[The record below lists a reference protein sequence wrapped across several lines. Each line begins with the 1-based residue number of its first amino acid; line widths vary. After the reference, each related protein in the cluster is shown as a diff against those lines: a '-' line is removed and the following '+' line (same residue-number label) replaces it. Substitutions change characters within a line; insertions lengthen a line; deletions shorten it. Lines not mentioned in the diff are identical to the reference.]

1 MSFNRLVADDFV
13 VSTDSITAGSWGDSS
28 TPNLST
34 FITSSAQAAGSSG
47 NFYLNVFSAGTPT
60 APTELEFAVTYGN
73 SVGGGS
79 LLYDPAVAGKSPSST
94 IYGSYRTLVLGDE
107 NASFSFGGVTSSDF
121 YALSI
126 DRNRYKESLLPG
138 SLTLRL
144 SGSISQS
151 RGSALTLTDNSQVV
165 TTTQFNDAGRVF
177 QIVSGSAGTV
187 FTGVNNNGYSLA
199 SGSYG
204 LFLPDIATI
213 LLNPRALTAGVTG
226 VSASFS
232 GSSLGLS
239 PQTTANVD
247 GNNPGRLIKAI
258 SSSAITAAN
267 GTGNLPFTLN
277 SQENITSDFVF
288 VRPRS
293 SEYNY
298 SSNPSFISGSTGE
311 VLYNSFINNPQTYMT
326 TVGLYNDTNELLA
339 VAKLSKPLPKDF
351 TKEALVRVKLDF

>member
-13 VSTDSITAGSWGDSS
+13 VSTDSITAGLWGDSS

-34 FITSSAQAAGSSG
+34 FVTSSAQAAGSSG

-79 LLYDPAVAGKSPSST
+79 LLYDPAVPGKSPSST

-107 NASFSFGGVTSSDF
+107 TAAFSFGGVTSSDF
-121 YALSI
+121 YAISI
-126 DRNRYKESLLPG
+126 DRNRYKESLFPG

-151 RGSALTLTDNSQVV
+151 RGSALTLTDNSQIV

-204 LFLPDIATI
+204 FFLPDIATI
-213 LLNPRALTAGVTG
+213 LLNPRALTSGVTG
-226 VSASFS
+226 ISASFA
-232 GSSLGLS
+232 GLK
-239 PQTTANVD
+239 PVTTTNAD

-277 SQENITSDFVF
+277 SQENITSDFIF

-311 VLYNSFINNPQTYMT
+311 VLFNSFINNPTTFMT

>member
-13 VSTDSITAGSWGDSS
+13 VSTDSITAGLWGDSS

-34 FITSSAQAAGSSG
+34 FVTSSAQAAGSSG
-47 NFYLNVFSAGTPT
+47 NFYLNVFSAGTST

-79 LLYDPAVAGKSPSST
+79 LLYDPAVPGKSPSST

-107 NASFSFGGVTSSDF
+107 TAAFSFGGVTSSDF
-121 YALSI
+121 YAISI
-126 DRNRYKESLLPG
+126 DRNRYKESLFPG

-151 RGSALTLTDNSQVV
+151 RGSALTLTDNSQIV

-204 LFLPDIATI
+204 FFLPDIATI
-213 LLNPRALTAGVTG
+213 LLNPRALTSGVTG
-226 VSASFS
+226 ISASFA
-232 GSSLGLS
+232 GLK
-239 PQTTANVD
+239 PVTTTNAD

-277 SQENITSDFVF
+277 SQENITSDFIF

-311 VLYNSFINNPQTYMT
+311 VLFNSFINNPTTFMT

>member
-13 VSTDSITAGSWGDSS
+13 VSTDSITAGLWGDSS

-34 FITSSAQAAGSSG
+34 FVTSSAQAAGSSG

-79 LLYDPAVAGKSPSST
+79 LLYDPAVPGKSPSST
-94 IYGSYRTLVLGDE
+94 IYRTLVLGDE
-107 NASFSFGGVTSSDF
+107 TAAFSFGGVTSSDF
-121 YALSI
+121 YAISI
-126 DRNRYKESLLPG
+126 DRNRYKESLFPG

-151 RGSALTLTDNSQVV
+151 RGSALTLTDNSQIV

-204 LFLPDIATI
+204 FFLPDIATI
-213 LLNPRALTAGVTG
+213 LLNPRALTSGVTG
-226 VSASFS
+226 ISASFA
-232 GSSLGLS
+232 GLK
-239 PQTTANVD
+239 PVTTTNAD

-277 SQENITSDFVF
+277 SQENITSDFIF

-311 VLYNSFINNPQTYMT
+311 VLFNSFINNPTTFMT